1 MTGTTPIDTIPEGDA
16 LTRLKELPSESVD
29 CCITSPIDIYS
40 NIAYNM
46 EYVRRCIFCGPDR
59 WGRVRENQEI
69 GLPNEKCKIWGL
81 QKPTVLPR
89 DINKDGNPGTSSEIE
104 NQIRGV
110 VLSGEASGGVSEVVQ
125 IEQNSSC
132 LASEQ
137 PASDRS
143 GKSDPAV
150 FDCETRESVESH
162 SVGRSEEDEGQE
174 KAKQWGVSQ
183 SAVCPGNGGRDGE
196 LDGPEQRTQ
205 LINKIFCGDAL
216 EVLKTF
222 PDNFID
228 CCICSPPYLGL
239 RDYGVDGQIGLE
251 ESPEAYVSKLVEVFR
266 EVRRVLKKGGTCWIN
281 LGDSYATNGGSRSY
295 GSNDDQ
301 VGRGDAPAG
310 NRSAPIGIKPK
321 DLIGIPWM
329 VAFALRADGWYLRQD
344 IIWEKGNPMPE
355 SVKDRCCKSHEYIFI
370 LSKHPKYYFDSIAIQ
385 EDAIGNGNKNV
396 LQVQTESAIDA
407 IQQEQSAVG
416 RSDGRMQNM
425 PIRNAEA
432 LEPQIQSDRKSK
444 RECASLLLFGEGAER
459 KKGLSGSIRT
469 DRRAKREI
477 PNSDEGT
484 RKNAKVQSSTET
496 IRPDTKRQSN
506 EGPERCKILQDGK
519 REILKAEGRNKTQ
532 ASDQIVGLHVDQ
544 EGMGRDQRQ
553 IQPSLRVL
561 QSADAEIGNGSCDS
575 AVERRDTHGNEH
587 SPSLPNMQCAQG
599 RPKRTKRSVWHVNT
613 VPYREA
619 HFATFPEK
627 LIEPCILAGTSEKGV
642 CPVCGKPWIR
652 QVEHKNMVIRKTDRM
667 ADLGEFGRTQSSGTM
682 LSPPETK
689 TTGWL
694 PSCSCSCDPV
704 PAVVLD
710 PFFGAGTTGLVA
722 KKLGRCFIGIEL
734 NEAYIGMAQKR
745 IAAVPARLDNWM

>member
-1 MTGTTPIDTIPEGDA
+1 MIPLDTIIQGDCLEGM
-16 LTRLKELPSESVD
+16 RKLPGESVD

-266 EVRRVLKKGGTCWIN
+266 EVRRVLKKEGTLWLN
-281 LGDSYATNGGSRSY
+281 LGDSYATSPTGIKKNGTGFGAIFDGRDMSGVRSSGTY
-295 GSNDDQ
+295 DKLKASGC
-301 VGRGDAPAG
+301 
-310 NRSAPIGIKPK
+310 KPK

-329 VAFALRADGWYLRQD
+329 VAFALRADGWWLRSD
-344 IIWEKGNPMPE
+344 IIWHKPNCMPE
-355 SVKDRCCKSHEYIFI
+355 SCKDRPTKSHEYIFL
-370 LSKHPKYYFDSIAIQ
+370 LSKSQKYYYDSTAIL
-385 EDAIGNGNKNV
+385 EPLAGPLHAPGNKPKFSEVKRNDFG
-396 LQVQTESAIDA
+396 TD
-407 IQQEQSAVG
+407 
-416 RSDGRMQNM
+416 RMQAIWGN
-425 PIRNAEA
+425 P
-432 LEPQIQSDRKSK
+432 S
-444 RECASLLLFGEGAER
+444 
-459 KKGLSGSIRT
+459 
-469 DRRAKREI
+469 
-477 PNSDEGT
+477 
-484 RKNAKVQSSTET
+484 
-496 IRPDTKRQSN
+496 
-506 EGPERCKILQDGK
+506 
-519 REILKAEGRNKTQ
+519 GRNK
-532 ASDQIVGLHVDQ
+532 
-544 EGMGRDQRQ
+544 
-553 IQPSLRVL
+553 
-561 QSADAEIGNGSCDS
+561 
-575 AVERRDTHGNEH
+575 
-587 SPSLPNMQCAQG
+587 
-599 RPKRTKRSVWHVNT
+599 RTVWT
-613 VPYREA
+613 VATKPYSEA
-619 HFATFPEK
+619 HFATFPPA
-627 LIEPCILAGTSEKGV
+627 LIEPCILAGTSERGV
-642 CPVCGKPWIR
+642 CPECGKAWER
-652 QVEHKNMVIRKTDRM
+652 QVEKSRATYQKTEDPTINTGRKGMNRCREGESDKYVLAIPQSELAAILKKAAIGKEAEMEARFGSKWAHWIRTD
-667 ADLGEFGRTQSSGTM
+667 SSGARIPTFADAREIYDI
-682 LSPPETK
+682 LGLEIPFDGIPG
-689 TTGWL
+689 GWL
-694 PSCSCSCDPV
+694 PSCSCSCEPV

-722 KKLGRCFIGIEL
+722 KKLGRHFVGIEL

-745 IAAVPARLDNWM
+745 IAAVPARLDRWAEVKG